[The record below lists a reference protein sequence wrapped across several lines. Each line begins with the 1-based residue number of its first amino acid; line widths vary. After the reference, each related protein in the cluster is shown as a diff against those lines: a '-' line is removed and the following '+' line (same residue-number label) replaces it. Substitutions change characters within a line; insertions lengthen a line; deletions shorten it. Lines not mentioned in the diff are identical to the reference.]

1 MKPSSAAAAI
11 FSGMPPTGPMVPVA
25 LIVPV
30 IVTCSANASPLA
42 SAMRPAVV
50 SAPALGPSIRPS
62 VANRNSPSSGS
73 PSSSVEMMAAFHA
86 PACDWEPMPPTSF
99 SENST
104 RKSPGLPGCLL
115 LITVVPVAPFAP
127 ATASQV
133 TVISES
139 AGAVVDAD
147 GVGRAVTA
155 GDGVCG
161 GAAAEQ
167 AASPRAAAM
176 TDAIAAV
183 YRREATMMSP

>member
-1 MKPSSAAAAI
+1 
-11 FSGMPPTGPMVPVA
+11 
-25 LIVPV
+25 
-30 IVTCSANASPLA
+30 
-42 SAMRPAVV
+42 
-50 SAPALGPSIRPS
+50 
-62 VANRNSPSSGS
+62 
-73 PSSSVEMMAAFHA
+73 
-86 PACDWEPMPPTSF
+86 
-99 SENST
+99 
-104 RKSPGLPGCLL
+104 
-115 LITVVPVAPFAP
+115 
-127 ATASQV
+127 V